1 MSTQKTLYETE
12 RLIVRQ
18 LDEQD
23 TGAMHAVYGDRE
35 AMKFTGGILT
45 YEECVGWVKITQ
57 RNYEQ
62 RGYGMSAVVLKE
74 SGEIIGFIGL
84 IHDKSVENSPP
95 EVKYSFLRSA
105 WGKGIATEATI
116 GMLAYG
122 ANVHGMQR
130 IIATVEGEH
139 MASQRVMQKAGMV
152 YHSEEPDKDE
162 PGKMVKTYEWINK
175 S

>member
-1 MSTQKTLYETE
+1 MSTPKTLYETE

-18 LDEQD
+18 LDEND

-57 RNYEQ
+57 RNYAQ
-62 RGYGMSAVVLKE
+62 RGYGMSAVLLKE
-74 SGEIIGFIGL
+74 TGEIIGFIGM
-84 IHDKSVENSPP
+84 IHDKSVENAPP
-95 EVKYSFLRSA
+95 EVKYSFLKSA

-122 ANVHGMQR
+122 AKAHNMQR
-130 IIATVEGEH
+130 IIATVDGEH
-139 MASQRVMQKAGMV
+139 KASQRVMQKAGMT
-152 YHSEEPDKDE
+152 YHSSETEED
-162 PGKMVKTYEWINK
+162 GKIVQTYEYF
-175 S
+175 SDC